1 MKEVVY
7 NHDNIKDENVDEIV
21 TRVKAVIINSNNQ
34 LMLGYC
40 DNTYQFPGGHLE
52 DNESLE
58 NGLIRELKEETGINI
73 SDFDLNPFMRMIYY
87 TDNYR
92 NTGKVR
98 KNLLYFYLI
107 KTDKKPNI
115 ENTNL
120 DDFEKDNNYEI
131 KMIDLDKVKDILIKS
146 IPDNPINKIIVEE
159 MLTVLKEVGV

>member
-40 DNTYQFPGGHLE
+40 DNTYQFPGGHLKE
-52 DNESLE
+52 NESLE
-58 NGLIRELKEETGINI
+58 NGLIRELKEETGIDI

-92 NTGKVR
+92 NTGKIR

-107 KTDKKPNI
+107 KTDKKPII